1 MTTALLRYHLHLMKH
16 LAGLL
21 RITEVLVLAVTTKIG
36 VTNSRKA
43 DIYSRMDLE
52 FEDLFSGDCS
62 VIILLTY
69 SHIKTDQQLLY
80 LITFF
85 TISEEGIIVLILAL
99 NTRPIISTRNLRINC
114 RWRVRIPRAVSKQ
127 AKFIITEHHH
137 ICSTLYALGNKGS
150 TYIRVTL
157 YSFWTPSVIQ
167 YLKDKNN

>member
-1 MTTALLRYHLHLMKH
+1 MTTALLRYHLYLIKQ

-21 RITEVLVLAVTTKIG
+21 RITVLVLAVTKKIG

-52 FEDLFSGDCS
+52 FEDLLSGDCS
-62 VIILLTY
+62 AIILLTY

-80 LITFF
+80 LITFL
-85 TISEEGIIVLILAL
+85 TISEKGIIVLILAL
-99 NTRPIISTRNLRINC
+99 NTRPIISTRNLRINR

-127 AKFIITEHHH
+127 AKLIITEHHH
-137 ICSTLYALGNKGS
+137 ICSTFYALGNKVS
-150 TYIRVTL
+150 TYIHVIP
-157 YSFWTPSVIQ
+157 YSFWNPSVIQ